1 MNEALDQELRD
12 AGARLRAT
20 APSPDATEDALQGL
34 GDLRID
40 HHPNR
45 RRRASVVAL
54 ALVAAAAAVVGVVVL
69 TQPSEDP
76 VVSTDTTGSTRP
88 PATSGPDTSG
98 PAPTPP
104 ATAPTSPATTPT
116 SPATPPAGAPWTPE
130 PPPEFGL
137 VACCGAN
144 ATGPTSPEFTPA
156 GQPLA
161 DGLYWA
167 DVAAWSSDD
176 PTRLGVS
183 VRRLVP
189 CADGVRQC
197 SPAGDGT
204 YGADEVGLSD
214 DERALDVTLDPS
226 VAVELAGVDP
236 AQVSSDS
243 VGGVNRRSDGAALV
257 DLLSALAAGYDE
269 LIGAPIAAGTS
280 PETVVSDLRS
290 NPRGGFT
297 GAPDQMGQLYFTDGD
312 APSVLFQSVGL
323 LDAANVPQPLP
334 RSGTSAVDLTALEV
348 RDGVMTLYFY
358 AGFIS

>member
-20 APSPDATEDALQGL
+20 APSPDATEHALRGL

-69 TQPSEDP
+69 TRPSEDP
-76 VVSTDTTGSTRP
+76 VVSTDTT
-88 PATSGPDTSG
+88 A
-98 PAPTPP
+98 
-104 ATAPTSPATTPT
+104 PATTAPAT
-116 SPATPPAGAPWTPE
+116 TVPVTTVPVTTAGPEQTPATPPVVTQWTPA
-130 PPPEFGL
+130 PFPTFGL
-137 VACCGAN
+137 VPCCGAN
-144 ATGPTSPEFTPA
+144 ATGPASPEFTPA

-167 DVAAWSSDD
+167 DVTSWSADD
-176 PTRLGVS
+176 PAKLGVS

-197 SPAGDGT
+197 NPLGDGT

-214 DERALDVTLDPS
+214 DERTLEIPLDASTP
-226 VAVELAGVDP
+226 VELLGVDP
-236 AQVSSDS
+236 AQVTSQS

-257 DLLSALAAGYDE
+257 GLLSALAASYDE

-280 PETVVSDLRS
+280 PEAVVSDLRT
-290 NPRGGFT
+290 NPKGGFSA
-297 GAPDQMGQLYFTDGD
+297 APDQMGRLYFTDGD
-312 APSVLFQSVGL
+312 APSVLFQGVGRL
-323 LDAANVPQPLP
+323 NENNVLEPLP

>member
-1 MNEALDQELRD
+1 MNSLDQELRD

-20 APSPDATEDALQGL
+20 APSPDATEEALHGL

-45 RRRASVVAL
+45 RGRASVVAL

-69 TQPSEDP
+69 TRPSEDP

-88 PATSGPDTSG
+88 PATSGPATSGPATSG

-104 ATAPTSPATTPT
+104 AA
-116 SPATPPAGAPWTPE
+116 APWTPA
-130 PPPEFGL
+130 PFPTFGL
-137 VACCGAN
+137 VPCCGAN
-144 ATGPTSPEFTPA
+144 ATGPTSPEFTPT

-167 DVAAWSSDD
+167 DITNWSPDD
-176 PTRLGVS
+176 PTGLGVS

-197 SPAGDGT
+197 YPLGDGT

-214 DERALDVTLDPS
+214 DERALQVTLDPS
-226 VAVELAGVDP
+226 VAVELLGVDP
-236 AQVSSDS
+236 AQVTSQS

-257 DLLSALAAGYDE
+257 GLLSALAASYDE

-280 PETVVSDLRS
+280 PEAVVSDLRT
-290 NPRGGFT
+290 NPKGGFSA
-297 GAPDQMGQLYFTDGD
+297 APDQMGQLYFTDGD
-312 APSVLFQSVGL
+312 APSVLFQSVGRL
-323 LDAANVPQPLP
+323 NENNVVEPLP

>member
-1 MNEALDQELRD
+1 MNSLDQELRD

-20 APSPDATEDALQGL
+20 APSPDATEEALHGL

-45 RRRASVVAL
+45 RGRASVVAL

-69 TQPSEDP
+69 TRPSEDP

-88 PATSGPDTSG
+88 PATSGPATSGPATSG

-104 ATAPTSPATTPT
+104 AA
-116 SPATPPAGAPWTPE
+116 APWTPA
-130 PPPEFGL
+130 PFPTFGL
-137 VACCGAN
+137 VPCCGAN
-144 ATGPTSPEFTPA
+144 ATGPTSPEFTPT

-167 DVAAWSSDD
+167 DITNWSPDN
-176 PTRLGVS
+176 PTGLGVS

-197 SPAGDGT
+197 YPLGDGT

-257 DLLSALAAGYDE
+257 ELLSALAASYDE

-297 GAPDQMGQLYFTDGD
+297 AAPDQMGRLYFTDGD
-312 APSVLFQSVGL
+312 APSVLFQSVGR

-348 RDGVMTLYFY
+348 RDGVQTLYFY

>member
-1 MNEALDQELRD
+1 MNSLDQELRD

-20 APSPDATEDALQGL
+20 APSPDATEEALHGL

-45 RRRASVVAL
+45 RGRASVVAL

-69 TQPSEDP
+69 TRPSEDP

-88 PATSGPDTSG
+88 PATSGPATSGPATSG

-104 ATAPTSPATTPT
+104 AA
-116 SPATPPAGAPWTPE
+116 APWTPA
-130 PPPEFGL
+130 PFPTFGL
-137 VACCGAN
+137 VPCCGAN
-144 ATGPTSPEFTPA
+144 ATGPTSPEFTPT

-167 DVAAWSSDD
+167 DITNWSPDD
-176 PTRLGVS
+176 PTGLGVS

-197 SPAGDGT
+197 YPLGDGT

-214 DERALDVTLDPS
+214 DERALQVTLDPS
-226 VAVELAGVDP
+226 VAVELLGVDP
-236 AQVSSDS
+236 AQVTSQS

-257 DLLSALAAGYDE
+257 GLLSALAASYDE

-297 GAPDQMGQLYFTDGD
+297 AAPDQMGRLYFTDGD
-312 APSVLFQSVGL
+312 APSVLFQSVGR

-348 RDGVMTLYFY
+348 RDGVQTLYFY